1 MGTRCEVCE
10 SLRPAGDL
18 VPNRKLV
25 NVRFGARDVA
35 LCVAHARIA
44 ESSDVRTL
52 DDLRELYGEADGQR
66 SYVPRRA
73 RQTQPSPHGERH
85 AGRRATD

>member
-1 MGTRCEVCE
+1 M
-10 SLRPAGDL
+10 PD
-18 VPNRKLV
+18 RKLV
-25 NVRFGARDVA
+25 SLVLGARTVV

-44 ESSDVRTL
+44 ESSGVRTL
-52 DDLRELYGEADGQR
+52 DDLRELYGEADGER

-85 AGRRATD
+85 AGRRASDQERR